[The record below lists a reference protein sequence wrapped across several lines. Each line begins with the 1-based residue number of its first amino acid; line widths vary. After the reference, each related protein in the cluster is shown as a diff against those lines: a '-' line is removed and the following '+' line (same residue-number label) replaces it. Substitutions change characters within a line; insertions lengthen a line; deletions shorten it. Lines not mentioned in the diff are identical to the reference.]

1 VRTITAAQRRARLVR
16 RHHLAPAAPAG
27 SALEVASDLVA
38 LHSTDPASVFLSAWA
53 RLRQPTVATIEAALY
68 EDRQLVRMLGM
79 RRTVFVV
86 PREVAPVVQAACAR
100 AIAADQRQRLVA
112 FIAEA
117 GHGDA
122 RWLEDVETG
131 TLRALIARGSAYGGE
146 LVKDEPRLGER
157 LVLAGGK
164 KYEAAVNLTSRVL
177 FLMAADGL
185 IVRGRPRGSWVS
197 SQFRWY
203 PMESW
208 LPGGLCEQPIEAAQ
222 AELARRWLAGYG
234 PGTAADLR
242 WWTGWSARDTQRA
255 LGAVGALEVD
265 LGEGTG
271 WVLPDDL
278 EEEPPLD
285 PAVALLPA
293 LDPTIMGWTQRDWY
307 LGTQGKSL
315 FDRSGNPCATVWW
328 GGRVVGAWAQRNDG
342 EIVHRLFEDLGAEAG
357 RQVEQETARLREWIG
372 DVRVTPRFRTPL
384 EKELS
389 AA

>member
-1 VRTITAAQRRARLVR
+1 VRTITAALRRARLVR
-16 RHHLAPAAPAG
+16 RHHLAPAARAG

-53 RLRQPTVATIEAALY
+53 RLRQPTVAAIEAALY

-208 LPGGLCEQPIEAAQ
+208 LTGGLCEQPIEAAQ

-271 WVLPDDL
+271 WVLPNDL